1 MRQHFDDHPWL
12 GDVYEALPDMRV
24 SSAILAASRLGLMD
38 CWKFGRC
45 EYAEAY
51 QIRCQYQPWLMAYWD
66 DPPDDAH
73 DVESLKELQHM
84 LRSNGV

>member
-12 GDVYEALPDMRV
+12 SDVYEALPGMHV

-38 CWKFGRC
+38 CWKCGSC
-45 EYAEAY
+45 DYAVAY
-51 QIRCQYQPWLMAYWD
+51 QIRCQYQPRLMAYWD
-66 DPPDDAH
+66 ADPPDDAY
-73 DVESLKELQHM
+73 DAESLKELL